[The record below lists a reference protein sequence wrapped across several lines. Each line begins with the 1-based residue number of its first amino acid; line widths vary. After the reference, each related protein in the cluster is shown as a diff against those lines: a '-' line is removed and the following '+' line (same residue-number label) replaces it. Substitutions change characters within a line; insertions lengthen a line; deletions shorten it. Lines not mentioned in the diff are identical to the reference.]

1 MKIESLSL
9 RTRLGRR
16 VFLLFVICALLPI
29 AITSALSVIHLSSV
43 SRDRQAQRL
52 KEFSETY
59 GLGIL
64 QRLEAADVAIGLIGR
79 GGEAALAQ
87 LRRDPQLAPFILAVA
102 TAYEDGSVVTTRGT
116 VSVPPQ
122 PHAAARTQLVTGLSW
137 LALEPGAA
145 AGVPAIFIVAQ
156 RPGAGADALQYFVL
170 DPHFVFGDS
179 THLPY
184 QMGLRVRALDGRT
197 LYSVEPLTSA
207 GEGHKNGRTQ
217 LLAGDD
223 NTFATQAWELFLS
236 ARFASESWVIES
248 SQPVLSFTEGDVGLR
263 EIIPWTLAAAV
274 ILVLLVSS
282 TQIRRSLV
290 PLDELLKGTRRIAA
304 RDFDTRVSIRSADEF
319 EELAAS
325 FNDMSD
331 SLRSQFTALEA
342 LSEIDRLIL
351 SSPSIE
357 SILETL
363 LGHVHRVTGCAS
375 VSITLIDPDEGA
387 HGRVYSHDGSK
398 AVRRDV
404 HRILLGRDIEPLALG
419 KEGRLIDLQSTQPA
433 PTYAAD
439 VAARGA
445 RWALTHPVRGPGGL
459 TAILTLGYLEAPDQ
473 TGVERRFSRDFAD
486 RLAVALNNIEREER
500 LYRQAH
506 YDELTELP
514 NRQLFKDRLAREIAR
529 SGRAGEALALL
540 YIDLD
545 NFKRINDTLGHDSG
559 DELLRAVARRLS
571 ACVKQSDTVAR
582 LGGDEFLVIVGALQ
596 GPEEASKVAERILAE
611 LAAPLEIGA
620 REYQARASIGIAIY
634 PDDGATLEDLLKN
647 ADTAMYRAKEDGRGR
662 ATFFEPHMN
671 ARALERWSLETGLH
685 RALQMRQF
693 VLHYQPQFHLQS
705 GGLSG
710 VEALIRWG
718 QRSPA
723 EFIPV
728 AEDCGLIVDIGAW
741 VLEEAC
747 AQFRRWR
754 SAGIQVPQIGVNV
767 SSEQL
772 RRAEF
777 VDSVRD
783 ALLRNDMPPWSL
795 ELELTESVLLSNDE
809 RTATTL
815 AALVEM
821 GVSLALDD
829 FGTGYSS
836 LSYLRR
842 YPVQVIKIDRSF
854 VTDIP
859 RNPDAS
865 AIAATVIAMARTLR
879 KRTVAEGIE
888 TAAQL
893 EYLRERGCDT
903 GQGYLFSKAVPAD
916 ELARLVT
923 EQRSRIEETIR
934 VTVPGRHSA

>member
-16 VFLLFVICALLPI
+16 VFFLFVMCALLPI
-29 AITSALSVIHLSSV
+29 AITCVLSVVHLSSV
-43 SRDRQAQRL
+43 SRERQAQRL
-52 KEFSETY
+52 QEFSETY
-59 GLGIL
+59 GLGVL

-79 GGEAALAQ
+79 GGKAALDE
-87 LRRDPQLAPFILAVA
+87 LRRDPGVAPFILAVTTVYSDG
-102 TAYEDGSVVTTRGT
+102 TAANARGAVTAL
-116 VSVPPQ
+116 PP
-122 PHAAARTQLVTGLSW
+122 PHAAARTQLEKGQSW
-137 LALEPGAA
+137 LALEPGTAN
-145 AGVPAIFIVAQ
+145 GVPAIFIVALAE
-156 RPGAGADALQYFVL
+156 RAGPGALQYFVL

-184 QMGLRVRALDGRT
+184 QMGLRVHALDGRT
-197 LYSVEPLTSA
+197 LYAVEALTSA
-207 GEGHKNGRTQ
+207 GKGTEADFADT
-217 LLAGDD
+217 LA
-223 NTFATQAWELFLS
+223 TEAWELFLS

-248 SQPVLSFTEGDVGLR
+248 SQPALTFTDGDVGLR
-263 EIIPWTLAAAV
+263 EVIPWVLAATV

-290 PLDELLKGTRRIAA
+290 PLDELLRGTRRIAA
-304 RDFDTRVSIRSADEF
+304 RNFDTRVNIRSADEF
-319 EELAAS
+319 EELARS

-363 LGHVHRVTGCAS
+363 LGHVHRVAGCACVS
-375 VSITLIDPDEGA
+375 VTLIDPDEGA

-404 HRILLGRDIEPLALG
+404 HRILLGRDIESLALAE
-419 KEGRLIDLQSTQPA
+419 EGIVVDLQSAQPT

-445 RWALTHPVRGPGGL
+445 RWALTQPVRGPSGL
-459 TAILTLGYLEAPDQ
+459 TAILTLGYVEAPGQ
-473 TGVERRFSRDFAD
+473 SGVERGFARDFAD

-506 YDELTELP
+506 FDELTELP

-529 SGRAGEALALL
+529 SGRAGEKLALL

-559 DELLRAVARRLS
+559 DELLRAVGRRLTG
-571 ACVKQSDTVAR
+571 CVKQSDTVAR
-582 LGGDEFLVIVGALQ
+582 LGGDEFLVILSALS
-596 GPEEASKVAERILAE
+596 GPEQAAKVAERVLAE
-611 LAAPLEIGA
+611 LAEPLEIGA
-620 REYQARASIGIAIY
+620 REYQARASIGIALY
-634 PDDGATLEDLLKN
+634 PSDGTTLEELLKN

-671 ARALERWSLETGLH
+671 ERALERWSLETGLH

-747 AQFRRWR
+747 EQYRRWR
-754 SAGIQVPQIGVNV
+754 SAGLEIPQIGVNV

-772 RRAEF
+772 RRPEF
-777 VDSVRD
+777 VGSVRD

-809 RTATTL
+809 RTASTL

-854 VTDIP
+854 VSDIP

-865 AIAATVIAMARTLR
+865 AIASTVIAMARTLR

-903 GQGYLFSKAVPAD
+903 GQGWLFAKALPAD
-916 ELARLVT
+916 ELARVVT
-923 EQRSRIEETIR
+923 EQRSHIENTIR
-934 VTVPGRHSA
+934 TVAPGRQSA

>member
-16 VFLLFVICALLPI
+16 VFFLFVICALLPI
-29 AITSALSVIHLSSV
+29 AITATLAVLHLSSV
-43 SRDRQAQRL
+43 SRQKQAELL
-52 KEFSETY
+52 KDFSETY
-59 GLGIL
+59 GLGVL
-64 QRLEAADVAIGLIGR
+64 QRLEAADVAIGLVGR
-79 GGEAALAQ
+79 GGSAALDA
-87 LRRDPQLAPFILAVA
+87 LREDPELAPFILTIATTSANGAVI
-102 TAYEDGSVVTTRGT
+102 TVRGA
-116 VSVPPQ
+116 VNAFPQ
-122 PHAAARTQLVTGLSW
+122 PHGAAKAQLAEGRSW
-137 LALEPGAA
+137 LALEPSNVSGP
-145 AGVPAIFIVAQ
+145 PAIFIVSSSG
-156 RPGAGADALQYFVL
+156 RADGGALQYFVL
-170 DPHFVFGDS
+170 DPDFVFGDS

-184 QMGLRVRALDGRT
+184 QMQLRVHALDGRT
-197 LYSVEPLTSA
+197 LHSVHPLTSA
-207 GEGHKNGRTQ
+207 GEAPQGAPTRAVANDEPA
-217 LLAGDD
+217 L
-223 NTFATQAWELFLS
+223 ATQAWELFLS

-248 SQPVLSFTEGDVGLR
+248 SQPRLSLSDGDAGLSNV
-263 EIIPWTLAAAV
+263 IPWALAAAV

-290 PLDELLKGTRRIAA
+290 PLDELLKGTRRIAS
-304 RDFDTRVSIRSADEF
+304 RNFDTRVSIRSADEF
-319 EELAAS
+319 EELATS

-331 SLRSQFTALEA
+331 SLRSQFTALDA

-363 LGHVHRVTGCAS
+363 LGHVHRVAGCACVS
-375 VSITLIDPDEGA
+375 VALVDPDESA

-404 HRILLGRDIEPLALG
+404 HRILLGRDIEGLALAN
-419 KEGRLIDLQSTQPA
+419 EGVMLDLTSQSP

-445 RWALTHPVRGPGGL
+445 RWALTQPVKGPKGL
-459 TAILTLGYLEAPDQ
+459 TAILTLGYVQAP
-473 TGVERRFSRDFAD
+473 GAAGMERGFSRDFAD
-486 RLAVALNNIEREER
+486 RLAVALNNLDREER

-514 NRQLFKDRLAREIAR
+514 NRQLFKDRLTREIAR
-529 SGRAGEALALL
+529 SGRAGESLALL

-545 NFKRINDTLGHDSG
+545 NFKRINDTLGHGSG

-582 LGGDEFLVIVGALQ
+582 LGGDEFLVIVGSLQ
-596 GPEEASKVAERILAE
+596 GPAEASKVAERILAE
-611 LAAPLEIGA
+611 LAKPLEIGA
-620 REYQARASIGIAIY
+620 REYQARASIGIALY
-634 PDDGATLEDLLKN
+634 PGDGTTLEDLLKN

-662 ATFFEPHMN
+662 ATFFEAHMN

-685 RALQMRQF
+685 RALQARQF
-693 VLHYQPQFHLQS
+693 VLHYQPQFHLVS
-705 GGLSG
+705 GAMSG

-747 AQFRRWR
+747 EQYRRWQR
-754 SAGIQVPQIGVNV
+754 EGVEVAQISVNV

-777 VDSVRD
+777 VGSVRD
-783 ALLRNDMPPWSL
+783 ALLRNEMPPWAL

-809 RTATTL
+809 RTAKTL
-815 AALVEM
+815 ADLVEL

-854 VTDIP
+854 VSDIP
-859 RNPDAS
+859 MNPDAS
-865 AIAATVIAMARTLR
+865 AIAATVVAMAQTLR

-888 TAAQL
+888 T
-893 EYLRERGCDT
+893 D
-903 GQGYLFSKAVPAD
+903 
-916 ELARLVT
+916 
-923 EQRSRIEETIR
+923 
-934 VTVPGRHSA
+934 

>member
-16 VFLLFVICALLPI
+16 VFFLFVICALLPI
-29 AITSALSVIHLSSV
+29 AITCVLSVVHLSNV
-43 SRDRQAQRL
+43 SRERQALRL

-59 GLGIL
+59 GLGVL
-64 QRLEAADVAIGLIGR
+64 QRLEAADVAIGLVGR
-79 GGEAALAQ
+79 GGATALDA
-87 LRRDPQLAPFILAVA
+87 LRRDAQLAPFILAVA
-102 TAYEDGSVVTTRGT
+102 TVYQDGRVVTARGA
-116 VSVPPQ
+116 VNNLPL
-122 PHAAARTQLVTGLSW
+122 PHAAARAQLAAGLSW
-137 LALEPGAA
+137 LALEPGV
-145 AGVPAIFIVAQ
+145 GRGKPAIFIVSLADS
-156 RPGAGADALQYFVL
+156 AGEGTLRYFVL

-184 QMGLRVRALDGRT
+184 QMGLRVHALDGRT
-197 LYSVEPLTSA
+197 LYAVEALTAAAS
-207 GEGHKNGRTQ
+207 GTQ
-217 LLAGDD
+217 ADHEADTLA
-223 NTFATQAWELFLS
+223 TEAWELFLS

-248 SQPVLSFTEGDVGLR
+248 SQPVLTFTDGDVGLR
-263 EIIPWTLAAAV
+263 EVIPWVLAAAV

-290 PLDELLKGTRRIAA
+290 PLDELLRGTRRIAA
-304 RDFDTRVSIRSADEF
+304 RNFDTRVSIRSADEF
-319 EELAAS
+319 EELGRS

-363 LGHVHRVTGCAS
+363 LAHVHRVAGCACVS
-375 VSITLIDPDEGA
+375 VALIDPDEGA

-404 HRILLGRDIEPLALG
+404 HRILLGRDLESLVLSN
-419 KEGRLIDLQSTQPA
+419 EGIVLDLQSTPT

-445 RWALTHPVRGPGGL
+445 RWALTQPVRGRTGL
-459 TAILTLGYLEAPDQ
+459 TAILTLGYAEPPGPI
-473 TGVERRFSRDFAD
+473 GVERGFARDFAD
-486 RLAVALNNIEREER
+486 RLAVALNNVEREER

-529 SGRAGEALALL
+529 SGRVGEALALL

-545 NFKRINDTLGHDSG
+545 NFKRVNDTLGHDSG
-559 DELLRAVARRLS
+559 DDLLRAVARRLA

-582 LGGDEFLVIVGALQ
+582 LGGDEFVVIVGALH

-620 REYQARASIGIAIY
+620 REYQARASIGIALY
-634 PDDGATLEDLLKN
+634 PSDGTTLEELLKN

-671 ARALERWSLETGLH
+671 ERALERWSLETGLH
-685 RALQMRQF
+685 RALQLRQF

-741 VLEEAC
+741 VLDEAC
-747 AQFRRWR
+747 EQYRRWR
-754 SAGIQVPQIGVNV
+754 SAGIEIPQIGVNV
-767 SSEQL
+767 SAEQL

-777 VDSVRD
+777 VESVRD

-809 RTATTL
+809 RTASTL
-815 AALVEM
+815 AALVEL

-854 VTDIP
+854 VSDIP

-865 AIAATVIAMARTLR
+865 AIASTVIAMARTLR

-888 TAAQL
+888 TVAQL

-916 ELARLVT
+916 ELARVIT

-934 VTVPGRHSA
+934 APLSVRHSA

>member
-16 VFLLFVICALLPI
+16 VFFLFIICALLPI
-29 AITSALSVIHLSSV
+29 AITTALSVAHLSSV

-59 GLGIL
+59 GLGVL
-64 QRLEAADVAIGLIGR
+64 QRLEAADVATGLVKR
-79 GGEAALAQ
+79 GGALAFEE
-87 LRRDPQLAPFILAVA
+87 LRRDAKLAPFILAAAVVK
-102 TAYEDGSVVTTRGT
+102 EDGAVITLRG
-116 VSVPPQ
+116 VAENLPA
-122 PHAAARTQLVTGLSW
+122 PHGAARAQLLIGQSW
-137 LALEPGAA
+137 LALDPGSVS
-145 AGVPAIFIVAQ
+145 GPPAIFIVSAGEYGA
-156 RPGAGADALQYFVL
+156 RPALYYFVL

-184 QMGLRVRALDGRT
+184 QLGLLVRALDGRI
-197 LYSVEPLTSA
+197 LYSVEALTAAREMQEPADLIVDANRPL
-207 GEGHKNGRTQ
+207 
-217 LLAGDD
+217 
-223 NTFATQAWELFLS
+223 ATQAWELFLS
-236 ARFASESWVIES
+236 ARFASPSWVIES
-248 SQPVLSFTEGDVGLR
+248 SQPQIGFADGDSGLR
-263 EIIPWTLAAAV
+263 DVIPWTLAVAIVLA
-274 ILVLLVSS
+274 LLVSS

-290 PLDELLKGTRRIAA
+290 PLDQLLKGTRRIAT
-304 RDFDTRVSIRSADEF
+304 RDFATRVRIRSADEF
-319 EELAAS
+319 EELASA

-351 SSPSIE
+351 TSPSIE

-363 LGHVHRVTGCAS
+363 LGHVHRIAGCACVS
-375 VSITLIDPDEGA
+375 VTLIDPDEGA

-404 HRILLGRDIEPLALG
+404 HRILLGRDIDTLALTD
-419 KEGRLIDLQSTQPA
+419 EGVVVDLGA
-433 PTYAAD
+433 AEAVPTYAAD
-439 VAARGA
+439 VAERGA
-445 RWALTHPVRGPGGL
+445 RWALTQPVRGPKGL
-459 TAILTLGYLEAPDQ
+459 TAILTLGYLQSP
-473 TGVERRFSRDFAD
+473 ERAGAERSFARDFAA
-486 RLAVALNNIEREER
+486 RLAVALNNVEREER

-506 YDELTELP
+506 YDELTQLP

-529 SGRAGEALALL
+529 SGRAGESLALL

-545 NFKRINDTLGHDSG
+545 NFKRINDTLGHNSG
-559 DELLRAVARRLS
+559 DELLRAVAGRLS

-582 LGGDEFLVIVGALQ
+582 LGGDEFLVIVGAVP
-596 GPEEASKVAERILAE
+596 GPEQAAKVAERILAE

-620 REYQARASIGIAIY
+620 REYQARASIGIALY
-634 PDDGATLEDLLKN
+634 PDDGTTLEELLKN

-693 VLHYQPQFHLQS
+693 VLHYQPQFHLLT
-705 GGLSG
+705 GELSG

-747 AQFRRWR
+747 EQYRRWQR
-754 SAGIQVPQIGVNV
+754 EGVQMPQISVNV

-772 RRAEF
+772 RRPEF
-777 VDSVRD
+777 VNSVRD
-783 ALLRNDMPPWSL
+783 ALLHNDMPPWAL

-809 RTATTL
+809 RTASTL
-815 AALVEM
+815 AALVEL

-854 VTDIP
+854 VSDIP

-865 AIAATVIAMARTLR
+865 AIAATVVAMARTLR

-888 TAAQL
+888 TMEQL

-903 GQGYLFSKAVPAD
+903 GQGYLFSKALPAD
-916 ELARLVT
+916 ELARLVA
-923 EQRSRIEETIR
+923 EQRKRIQEKIR
-934 VTVPGRHSA
+934 ATPLTNRQSA

>member
-16 VFLLFVICALLPI
+16 VFFLFVMCALLPI
-29 AITSALSVIHLSSV
+29 AITCVLSVVHLSSV
-43 SRDRQAQRL
+43 SRERQAQRL

-59 GLGIL
+59 GLGVL

-79 GGEAALAQ
+79 GGKAALDE
-87 LRRDPQLAPFILAVA
+87 LRRDPGVAPFILAVTTVYSDGTAA
-102 TAYEDGSVVTTRGT
+102 TARGAVTTL
-116 VSVPPQ
+116 PP
-122 PHAAARTQLVTGLSW
+122 PHAAARTQLEKGQSW
-137 LALEPGAA
+137 LALEPGTAS
-145 AGVPAIFIVAQ
+145 GVPAIFIVALAE
-156 RPGAGADALQYFVL
+156 RAGPGALQYFVL

-184 QMGLRVRALDGRT
+184 QMGLRVHALDGRT
-197 LYSVEPLTSA
+197 LYAVEALTSA
-207 GEGHKNGRTQ
+207 GKGTEAHVADT
-217 LLAGDD
+217 LA
-223 NTFATQAWELFLS
+223 TEAWELFLS

-248 SQPVLSFTEGDVGLR
+248 SQPVLTFTDGDVGLR
-263 EIIPWTLAAAV
+263 EVIPWVLAATV

-290 PLDELLKGTRRIAA
+290 PLDELLRGTRRIAA
-304 RDFDTRVSIRSADEF
+304 RNFDTRVNIRSADEF
-319 EELAAS
+319 EELARS

-363 LGHVHRVTGCAS
+363 LGHVHRVAGCACVS
-375 VSITLIDPDEGA
+375 VTLIDPDEGA

-404 HRILLGRDIEPLALG
+404 HRILLGRDIESLTLAA
-419 KEGRLIDLQSTQPA
+419 EGIVVDLQSTQPT

-445 RWALTHPVRGPGGL
+445 RWALTQPVRGPSGL
-459 TAILTLGYLEAPDQ
+459 TAILTLGYVEAPGQ
-473 TGVERRFSRDFAD
+473 SGVERGFARDFAD

-506 YDELTELP
+506 FDELTELP

-529 SGRAGEALALL
+529 SGRAGERLALL

-559 DELLRAVARRLS
+559 DELLRAVGRRLTG
-571 ACVKQSDTVAR
+571 CVKQSDTVAR
-582 LGGDEFLVIVGALQ
+582 LGGDEFLVILGALS
-596 GPEEASKVAERILAE
+596 GPEQASKVAERVLAE
-611 LAAPLEIGA
+611 LAEPLEIGA
-620 REYQARASIGIAIY
+620 REYQARASIGIALY
-634 PDDGATLEDLLKN
+634 PSDGTTLEELLKN

-671 ARALERWSLETGLH
+671 ERALERWSLETGLH

-747 AQFRRWR
+747 EQYRRWR
-754 SAGIQVPQIGVNV
+754 SAGLEIPQIGVNV

-772 RRAEF
+772 RRPEF
-777 VDSVRD
+777 VGSVRD

-809 RTATTL
+809 RTASTL

-854 VTDIP
+854 VSDIP

-865 AIAATVIAMARTLR
+865 AIASTVIAMARTLR

-903 GQGYLFSKAVPAD
+903 GQGWLFAKALPAE

-923 EQRSRIEETIR
+923 EQRSRIENTIR
-934 VTVPGRHSA
+934 TVAPGRQSA

>member
-1 MKIESLSL
+1 MRIESLSL

-16 VFLLFVICALLPI
+16 VFILFIICALLPI
-29 AITSALSVIHLSSV
+29 AITSALSVAHLSSV
-43 SRDRQAQRL
+43 SRERQAQRL

-59 GLGIL
+59 GLGVL
-64 QRLEAADVAIGLIGR
+64 QRLEAADVATGLVKR
-79 GGEAALAQ
+79 GGALAFQ
-87 LRRDPQLAPFILAVA
+87 ELHRDAGLAPFILTVAAVN
-102 TAYEDGSVVTTRGT
+102 DDGT
-116 VSVPPQ
+116 VFTLRGAAKNLPA
-122 PHAAARTQLVTGLSW
+122 PHAAARAQLATGQSW
-137 LALEPGAA
+137 LALEPGS
-145 AGVPAIFIVAQ
+145 GSGPPAIFIVSSGEHAG
-156 RPGAGADALQYFVL
+156 RPALYYFVL

-184 QMGLRVRALDGRT
+184 QLGLRVQALDGRT
-197 LYSVEPLTSA
+197 LYAVEALTAARQMRKEASTPVADVDRPL
-207 GEGHKNGRTQ
+207 
-217 LLAGDD
+217 
-223 NTFATQAWELFLS
+223 ATQAWELFLS
-236 ARFASESWVIES
+236 ARFASPSWVIES
-248 SQPVLSFTEGDVGLR
+248 SQPQLGFGDGDSGLR
-263 EIIPWTLAAAV
+263 DVIPWTLAAAI

-319 EELAAS
+319 EELATA

-351 SSPSIE
+351 TSPSIE

-363 LGHVHRVTGCAS
+363 LGHVHRIAGCACVS
-375 VSITLIDPDEGA
+375 VTLIDPDEGA

-404 HRILLGRDIEPLALG
+404 HRILLGRDIDTLALTD
-419 KEGRLIDLQSTQPA
+419 EDTVVDLGAAESV

-445 RWALTHPVRGPGGL
+445 RYALTQPVRGPKGL
-459 TAILTLGYLEAPDQ
+459 TAILTLGYRQSPDLA
-473 TGVERRFSRDFAD
+473 GSDRGFARDFAA
-486 RLAVALNNIEREER
+486 RLAVALNNVEREER

-506 YDELTELP
+506 FDELTELP

-529 SGRAGEALALL
+529 SGRAGESLALL

-559 DELLRAVARRLS
+559 DDLLRAVAGRLS

-582 LGGDEFLVIVGALQ
+582 LGGDEFLVIVGAVH
-596 GPEEASKVAERILAE
+596 GPEQAAKVAERILAE

-634 PDDGATLEDLLKN
+634 PDDGTTLEELLKN

-693 VLHYQPQFHLQS
+693 VLHYQPQFHLLS
-705 GGLSG
+705 GAFSG

-718 QRSPA
+718 QRSPS

-747 AQFRRWR
+747 EQYRRWQR
-754 SAGIQVPQIGVNV
+754 DGIEVSQIGVNV

-777 VDSVRD
+777 VGSVRD
-783 ALLRNDMPPWSL
+783 ALLRNEMPPWAL
-795 ELELTESVLLSNDE
+795 ELELTESVLLSNEE
-809 RTATTL
+809 RTASTL
-815 AALVEM
+815 AALVEL

-854 VTDIP
+854 VSDIP

-865 AIAATVIAMARTLR
+865 AIAATVVAMARTLR

-888 TAAQL
+888 TVEQL
-893 EYLRERGCDT
+893 DYLRERGCDT
-903 GQGYLFSKAVPAD
+903 GQGYLFSKALPAD

-923 EQRSRIEETIR
+923 EQRERIEQTIR
-934 VTVPGRHSA
+934 SARLPERQSA